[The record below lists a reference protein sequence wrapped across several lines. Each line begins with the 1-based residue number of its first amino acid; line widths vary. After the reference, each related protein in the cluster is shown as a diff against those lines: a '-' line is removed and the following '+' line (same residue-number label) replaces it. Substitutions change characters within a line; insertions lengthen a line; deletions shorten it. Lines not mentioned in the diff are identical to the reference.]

1 MVVLFSITQYI
12 NSSKDTSIKGNLS
25 ILSASG
31 EVYYNNYGDTYDGF
45 CTSAPV
51 KNAFL
56 QMPHIAGGE
65 SYCAVNPS
73 GDAWAACSRLF
84 IDNRIAYCVDSRGVQ
99 REICNDSCDSSTIVC
114 PEKIIP
120 CP

>member
-12 NSSKDTSIKGNLS
+12 NSSKDTSIRGNLS
-25 ILSASG
+25 ILASSG

-45 CTSAPV
+45 CDSAPV
-51 KNAFL
+51 ENAFL

-65 SYCAVNPS
+65 SYCADGQNE
-73 GDAWAACSRLF
+73 WAACSRLF

-99 REICNDSCDSSTIVC
+99 REICNDSCDSFTIVC
-114 PEKIIP
+114 PDLGS
-120 CP
+120 CN